1 MREDE
6 ENDTRHTVN
15 DNVSAWT
22 EAELAS
28 TQLPEEW
35 YKHSAGFT
43 PAHGQDRMLLM
54 FVAGEVRA
62 LSTLLQDR

>member
-1 MREDE
+1 M
-6 ENDTRHTVN
+6 THSI

-43 PAHGQDRMLLM
+43 PVHGQDRMLLM
-54 FVAGEVRA
+54 FVAGEVMI
-62 LSTLLQDR
+62 LSTLLLNR

>member
-1 MREDE
+1 MNTAWPDGK
-6 ENDTRHTVN
+6 ENNT

-54 FVAGEVRA
+54 FVAGEVTA